1 MNRLELTFSSTA
13 EFAVGALL
21 IVALILAAVA

>member
-1 MNRLELTFSSTA
+1 MLRFDFDFSSTA

-21 IVALILAAVA
+21 LCAMVVTIFS